1 MSGEPKGRH
10 MILVISGTNRQG
22 SNSLKVARQLAGYI
36 QGLPNQQDAKVID
49 LAELPP
55 SLMDPGIYEKKP
67 PEFEPLA
74 KAVLD
79 SDGIMV
85 VVPEYNGSFPGVL
98 KYFIDL
104 LPFPESFDQRPVS
117 YVGVSAGQWGA
128 LRAVEQLQLVFGY
141 RNAYVHP
148 PRTFLPSIHTLLD
161 EDGNFKDEST
171 AARLEKQAHGF
182 VDFCKHFGNPTAA
195 SSDS

>member
-1 MSGEPKGRH
+1 
-10 MILVISGTNRQG
+10 MILVISGTNRKG
-22 SNSLKVARQLAGYI
+22 SNSLKVARLLAGYI
-36 QGLPNQQDAKVID
+36 SGHPDHQEAQVID

-55 SLMDPGIYEKKP
+55 SLLDPEIYSKKP

-74 KAVLD
+74 KAVLG

-85 VVPEYNGSFPGVL
+85 VVPEYNGSFPGIL

-104 LPFPESFDQRPVS
+104 LPFPESFDRRPVS

-148 PRTFLPSIHTLLD
+148 PRTFLPAIHALLD
-161 EDGNFKDEST
+161 DEGNFNDEDI

-182 VDFCKHFGNPTAA
+182 VDFCKHFGNPTSA
-195 SSDS
+195 